1 MATPGA
7 EDILNVDSASF
18 VVTEVADS
26 VLEGVAVADHK
37 EDDVGASEIV
47 ADHGELELEPSTS
60 TSAAAVMKTIIEA
73 LAAAS
78 KNGGATEAKSCG
90 EGEGASGSEVPVIEQ
105 PQPGESTPAQMSAD
119 ETNSTAIA
127 AAALQAL
134 ASQMSSSSQLS
145 SSEAIAQLQQ
155 VLNIPIED
163 IPAAATTL
171 VNEVASEVIVM
182 AQAAQH
188 ATMAAESLIEGL
200 SGNEVEEED
209 GEDELTEEEEED
221 EAEAEWSSPRQTKKG
236 KLKIH
241 KCPECGKGYGL
252 STTLAR
258 HIQLHTKEKKCQH
271 CDKIFFS
278 PVKLSNHIRVH
289 HTHAEKEKNSICQ
302 QCGKAFYNNAKLRVH
317 MRSHTGDRPY
327 KCSYC
332 EKSFTCS
339 SHRKR
344 HERLHT
350 GEHPYICQHC
360 DKGFSSPSN
369 LKDHIY
375 VHTKENPYKC
385 SECGKG
391 FTQWGAMQRHVMAI
405 HEKRKDVQCDECGKC
420 FARKDYLKLHIQ
432 KCHWSKCDFC
442 KESFEQPGELQQ
454 HLEVCTVPRN
464 TPAKRRAPSD
474 GKMYTAR
481 SGGQIRTPPMRT
493 PPRKRARTTPA
504 IRRRKLTTP
513 ARIDRNLMSIYDQFE
528 DDPLADPDYQ
538 DTEEDEQQA
547 PLEELVEEEGV
558 QMDTEEV
565 LEQEQVLQS
574 IEELEKANGAEA
586 NDKVASEE
594 EIIGDDGQDA
604 CADDTEACH
613 DTANSDSVHCKD
625 DSNVANSGEI
635 TPEPAVVEGGN
646 QRMERENDTIN
657 KWSEEAGEEQ
667 QQHPTTGDTLES
679 LVNAL
684 AAAAHCEGQQVQ
696 IEESKDQPT
705 VNEGR

>member
-1 MATPGA
+1 MATAGPQ
-7 EDILNVDSASF
+7 DILNIDSANF
-18 VVTEVADS
+18 VVTEVIPESGDT
-26 VLEGVAVADHK
+26 VLENVAVADQRQG
-37 EDDVGASEIV
+37 DVGASETV
-47 ADHGELELEPSTS
+47 VDPGEVELEPPIS
-60 TSAAAVMKTIIEA
+60 TSAAAMMKTIIEA
-73 LAAAS
+73 LASAS
-78 KNGGATEAKSCG
+78 KTGGATEPKSG
-90 EGEGASGSEVPVIEQ
+90 EEGEDACDSEIPVVDEQ
-105 PQPGESTPAQMSAD
+105 QSESTAAQISTD

-134 ASQMSSSSQLS
+134 ASQMSSGSQLS

-200 SGNEVEEED
+200 SGNEVEED
-209 GEDELTEEEEED
+209 EDEIPEEELAEED
-221 EAEAEWSSPRQTKKG
+221 EHEAEWSTPRQTKKG

-332 EKSFTCS
+332 EKCFTCS

-350 GEHPYICQHC
+350 GEHPYICPHC

-405 HEKRKDVQCDECGKC
+405 HEKRKDVKCDECGKC

-454 HLEVCTVPRN
+454 HLEVCTVHRN
-464 TPAKRRAPSD
+464 TPAKRRAPPD
-474 GKMYTAR
+474 GKMFTTR

-493 PPRKRARTTPA
+493 PPRKRARTSPA
-504 IRRRKLTTP
+504 IRRRKLTIP

-574 IEELEKANGAEA
+574 IEELEKANDDDV
-586 NDKVASEE
+586 NDEVVSEE
-594 EIIGDDGQDA
+594 EIIYNEGQDA
-604 CADDTEACH
+604 CDDDAKACH
-613 DTANSDSVHCKD
+613 NTAKSDGIHGKD
-625 DSNVANSGEI
+625 DSTVANNNESV
-635 TPEPAVVEGGN
+635 PEPTVSKGGNHQMEGGN
-646 QRMERENDTIN
+646 KNENKGSRE
-657 KWSEEAGEEQ
+657 EEEEQ
-667 QQHPTTGDTLES
+667 PQHPTTGGTLES
-679 LVNAL
+679 LMNAL
-684 AAAAHCEGQQVQ
+684 AAAAHCEEQQAQ
-696 IEESKDQPT
+696 K
-705 VNEGR
+705 EGSIDHEGH

>member
-1 MATPGA
+1 MATAGA
-7 EDILNVDSASF
+7 QDILNMDSASF
-18 VVTEVADS
+18 VVTEVIPESGDS
-26 VLEGVAVADHK
+26 VVETVAVADQRQ
-37 EDDVGASEIV
+37 DDVGASETV
-47 ADHGELELEPSTS
+47 ADSGELELEPSTS
-60 TSAAAVMKTIIEA
+60 TSAAAMMKTIIEA

-78 KNGGATEAKSCG
+78 KTGGATEAKSG
-90 EGEGASGSEVPVIEQ
+90 EEGEGASGNEAPVVEQ
-105 PQPGESTPAQMSAD
+105 PNESTAQISVE

-200 SGNEVEEED
+200 SGNEVEEEED
-209 GEDELTEEEEED
+209 GEDEVPEEELAEED
-221 EAEAEWSSPRQTKKG
+221 ETEWSTPRRTKKG

-278 PVKLSNHIRVH
+278 PVKLSNHVRVH

-332 EKSFTCS
+332 EKCFTCS

-405 HEKRKDVQCDECGKC
+405 HEKRKDVKCDECGKC

-493 PPRKRARTTPA
+493 PPRKRARTTPVV
-504 IRRRKLTTP
+504 RRRKLATP

-538 DTEEDEQQA
+538 DTEDEHQA

-574 IEELEKANGAEA
+574 IEELEKVNDDEV
-586 NDKVASEE
+586 NDKVISEE
-594 EIIGDDGQDA
+594 EVIGDEGQEA
-604 CADDTEACH
+604 CDDEAEACH
-613 DTANSDSVHCKD
+613 DKANSDGDYGKD
-625 DSNVANSGEI
+625 ASNVTNNDE
-635 TPEPAVVEGGN
+635 TVPETTAVEEGN
-646 QRMERENDTIN
+646 HQIERENEDEN
-657 KWSEEAGEEQ
+657 EEIREEEEEQ

-679 LVNAL
+679 LMDAL
-684 AAAAHCEGQQVQ
+684 AAAAHCEEQQTQ
-696 IEESKDQPT
+696 KEETIDNK
-705 VNEGR
+705 

>member
-1 MATPGA
+1 MAQ
-7 EDILNVDSASF
+7 DILNTDSANF
-18 VVTEVADS
+18 IVTEVIPESGDT
-26 VLEGVAVADHK
+26 VLETVAIADRRQGDVEASETVADP
-37 EDDVGASEIV
+37 
-47 ADHGELELEPSTS
+47 GELELEPPTG
-60 TSAAAVMKTIIEA
+60 TSAAAMMKTIIEA

-78 KNGGATEAKSCG
+78 KTGGATEGRSGEDG
-90 EGEGASGSEVPVIEQ
+90 EGVSGSEVPVVE
-105 PQPGESTPAQMSAD
+105 PESTAAQISAD

-134 ASQMSSSSQLS
+134 ASQMSSGSQLS

-188 ATMAAESLIEGL
+188 ATMAAESLIEGI
-200 SGNEVEEED
+200 SDNEVEEDDD
-209 GEDELTEEEEED
+209 GEGEVLEELAEED
-221 EAEAEWSSPRQTKKG
+221 EHEAEWSTPRQTKKG

-332 EKSFTCS
+332 EKCFTCS

-405 HEKRKDVQCDECGKC
+405 HEKRKDVKCDECGKC

-464 TPAKRRAPSD
+464 TPAKRRAPPD
-474 GKMYTAR
+474 GKMFTAR

-504 IRRRKLTTP
+504 IRRRKLTIP

-538 DTEEDEQQA
+538 DTEDDEQQA

-574 IEELEKANGAEA
+574 IEELEKVNDGEA
-586 NDKVASEE
+586 NDEIVSEE
-594 EIIGDDGQDA
+594 DIIYNEGQDT
-604 CADDTEACH
+604 CDDAEACNN
-613 DTANSDSVHCKD
+613 TAKSDGVHGKD
-625 DSNVANSGEI
+625 DSTIANNDEI
-635 TPEPAVVEGGN
+635 VPEPTESKGADH
-646 QRMERENDTIN
+646 QMERENENEDMG
-657 KWSEEAGEEQ
+657 SREEEEKPL
-667 QQHPTTGDTLES
+667 HPTTGGTLES
-679 LVNAL
+679 LL
-684 AAAAHCEGQQVQ
+684 AAAAHCEEQQAQ
-696 IEESKDQPT
+696 KEASKDQST
-705 VNEGR
+705 NEEH

>member
-1 MATPGA
+1 MATA
-7 EDILNVDSASF
+7 ESQETLSTKSAHF
-18 VVTEVADS
+18 LVTEVIPESADNL
-26 VLEGVAVADHK
+26 VETIAIADDRD
-37 EDDVGASEIV
+37 ENVETSETITCPTN
-47 ADHGELELEPSTS
+47 LELDSATS
-60 TSAAAVMKTIIEA
+60 TSATAVMKTIIEA

-78 KNGGATEAKSCG
+78 KTGGISDTVNRT
-90 EGEGASGSEVPVIEQ
+90 EGEQISSGEVALVEQ
-105 PQPGESTPAQMSAD
+105 AKERKPQCSTDES
-119 ETNSTAIA
+119 NSTAIA

-134 ASQMSSSSQLS
+134 ASQLSSSSELS

-155 VLNIPIED
+155 ALNIPIED

-200 SGNEVEEED
+200 SENEDEEGEEVEDEEQ
-209 GEDELTEEEEED
+209 GQEELGEED
-221 EAEAEWSSPRQTKKG
+221 EAEWETPRQTKKG

-271 CDKIFFS
+271 CDKVFFS
-278 PVKLSNHIRVH
+278 PVKLTNHIRVH
-289 HTHAEKEKNSICQ
+289 HTHADKEKNSICQ

-327 KCSYC
+327 KCSHC
-332 EKSFTCS
+332 DKSFTCS

-350 GEHPYICQHC
+350 GEHPYVCQHC

-405 HEKRKDVQCDECGKC
+405 HEKRKDVKCEECGKC

-432 KCHWSKCDFC
+432 KCHWDKCDYC
-442 KESFEQPGELQQ
+442 KESFEQPKELQR
-454 HLEVCTVPRN
+454 HLETCTAPRI
-464 TPAKRRAPSD
+464 TPAKRRAPAES
-474 GKMYTAR
+474 KMYITR
-481 SGGQIRTPPMRT
+481 SGGSLRTPPLRT
-493 PPRKRARTTPA
+493 PPRKRARTTTS

-538 DTEEDEQQA
+538 EAEGVLHQS
-547 PLEELVEEEGV
+547 LEELVEEEGV
-558 QMDTEEV
+558 QLDAEEV
-565 LEQEQVLQS
+565 FEQEQVLQS
-574 IEELEKANGAEA
+574 IEELEEA
-586 NDKVASEE
+586 NESSIEPTNKRQERDDENKKEDKEE
-594 EIIGDDGQDA
+594 EESDAIVQHQESTTVSSGD
-604 CADDTEACH
+604 
-613 DTANSDSVHCKD
+613 
-625 DSNVANSGEI
+625 
-635 TPEPAVVEGGN
+635 
-646 QRMERENDTIN
+646 M
-657 KWSEEAGEEQ
+657 
-667 QQHPTTGDTLES
+667 LES
-679 LVNAL
+679 LMDAL
-684 AAAAHCEGQQVQ
+684 AAAAHNEEQQKEDKENK
-696 IEESKDQPT
+696 I
-705 VNEGR
+705 

>member
-1 MATPGA
+1 MATAGA
-7 EDILNVDSASF
+7 QDILSIDSASF
-18 VVTEVADS
+18 VVTEVIPENGDS
-26 VLEGVAVADHK
+26 VLESVAVARQ
-37 EDDVGASEIV
+37 DDVGASETL
-47 ADHGELELEPSTS
+47 ADPAELELEPSTS
-60 TSAAAVMKTIIEA
+60 STSAAAMMKTIIEA

-78 KNGGATEAKSCG
+78 KPGGAMEQKS
-90 EGEGASGSEVPVIEQ
+90 EGEGTSGSEIPVVGQ
-105 PQPGESTPAQMSAD
+105 HPSESTATQIGTD

-145 SSEAIAQLQQ
+145 STEAIAQLQQ

-188 ATMAAESLIEGL
+188 ATMAAESLIEGF
-200 SGNEVEEED
+200 SGNEVEEDED
-209 GEDELTEEEEED
+209 GEDEVPEEELAEEDED
-221 EAEAEWSSPRQTKKG
+221 EAELSTPRQTRKG

-332 EKSFTCS
+332 EKCFTCS

-350 GEHPYICQHC
+350 GEHPYICPHC

-405 HEKRKDVQCDECGKC
+405 HEKRKDVKCDECGKC

-454 HLEVCTVPRN
+454 HLKVCTVPRT
-464 TPAKRRAPSD
+464 TPTKRGAPSN
-474 GKMYTAR
+474 GKMYTTR

-538 DTEEDEQQA
+538 DTEDEQQA

-565 LEQEQVLQS
+565 LEQEQVIQS
-574 IEELEKANGAEA
+574 IEELEEA
-586 NDKVASEE
+586 NNDEATDEVINEE
-594 EIIGDDGQDA
+594 DIVSDEGLDGCD
-604 CADDTEACH
+604 DDTEACNNDTETCH
-613 DTANSDSVHCKD
+613 DTDKSDGVHGKD
-625 DSNVANSGEI
+625 DRNVPNDEVM
-635 TPEPAVVEGGN
+635 PESAAVKGDHE
-646 QRMERENDTIN
+646 MEREDENEN
-657 KWSEEAGEEQ
+657 KGNREEEKELQ
-667 QQHPTTGDTLES
+667 EHPSTGGTLES
-679 LVNAL
+679 LMNAL
-684 AAAAHCEGQQVQ
+684 AAAAHCEEQQTQ
-696 IEESKDQPT
+696 NKE
-705 VNEGR
+705 